1 MPNKSRATAHG
12 ETIASFIRYIEAHPG
27 LPIADVARF
36 YEVTER
42 TVRTYVRMACDE
54 LAGFARIVPDHDGYI
69 LQVTDE
75 AAWAAWC
82 RGAGGMLW
90 NGIPTT
96 PQGRISFLVNDLLCR
111 TDWVTLD
118 ALAGALFCSRRTVI
132 NALAGV
138 ASYVEMFGLELER
151 RPHRGIRINGPEDR
165 RRICLANIVLDRMAA
180 DGSLDAQ
187 GSATASDGADALS
200 MAHRDFDLAAIAA
213 CVDEATREHGFSINS
228 VAYQNLLVHIAVAV
242 VRVRAGRYVS
252 DDVAEARDL
261 VGSDAWRVATSITE
275 RVGKALHME
284 LPPREVAYIAIHLAG
299 KRILFPVA
307 GEGAPAPAAAL
318 DAGFEGDASAAE
330 RAEALAAPEAISD
343 EVWDLAARMIDAV
356 DAAFGLDLACDL
368 ELRMNL
374 ARHLGP
380 LKIRLTYHMRLENPL
395 CADIRAR
402 YPFAFACALE
412 AATVLS
418 AACEAEVSDDE
429 AAYLALAFALAMER
443 RRLRA
448 ARPKNVLVVCASGMG
463 SAELLAMRCREE
475 FGDQLGS
482 ITTCDVSQVR
492 TMDFTNIDYLFTTVP
507 LPCEVPVPV
516 REVGYFLDRRDVEG
530 VRQLLARRQPG
541 GSACGYVAE
550 DLFVAHLSAST
561 DVEAIMELADVCR
574 RHEDVSSHFTDYVL
588 RREQSASTAFGN
600 GVAIPHPLMAASART
615 FVCVGL
621 ADAPITWGAQH
632 VEVVLLVSVSADPD
646 EDLHDLYDALLKL
659 ASDETALKRL
669 LAERRYSTL
678 LELLERASGT
688 DAIGDGQPERR

>member
-1 MPNKSRATAHG
+1 MPDSSRSTAHG

-27 LPIADVARF
+27 LPIAEIARF

-54 LAGFARIVPDHDGYI
+54 LSGFARIVPDHDGYI
-69 LQVTDE
+69 VQVDDE
-75 AAWAAWC
+75 AGWAAWH
-82 RGAGGMLW
+82 RSAGGILW

-118 ALAGALFCSRRTVI
+118 ALASALFCSRRTVV
-132 NALAGV
+132 NALDGV
-138 ASYVEMFGLELER
+138 ASYVEMFGLALER
-151 RPHRGIRINGPEDR
+151 RPHRGIRINGPEGR

-187 GSATASDGADALS
+187 GTASSADAAAAPAI
-200 MAHRDFDLAAIAA
+200 AHRDFGLAVIAG

-228 VAYQNLLVHIAVAV
+228 VAYQNLLVHIAVAI

-252 DDVAEARDL
+252 DEVAEVRDL
-261 VGSDAWRVATSITE
+261 VGSDAWCVAASITE
-275 RVGKALHME
+275 RVGEALDVD
-284 LPPREVAYIAIHLAG
+284 LPCNEVAYIAIHLAG
-299 KRILFPVA
+299 KRILFPDERA
-307 GEGAPAPAAAL
+307 ATGATP
-318 DAGFEGDASAAE
+318 ASAACAGADACEPAHENME
-330 RAEALAAPEAISD
+330 RPASDSISD
-343 EVWDLAARMIDAV
+343 EAWNLAASMIEAV
-356 DAAFGLDLACDL
+356 DSAFGLDLARDL
-368 ELRMNL
+368 ELHMNL

-380 LKIRLTYHMRLENPL
+380 LKIRLSYHMRLENPL

-412 AATVLS
+412 AATVLTKD
-418 AACEAEVSDDE
+418 CQVEVSDDE
-429 AAYLALAFALAMER
+429 AAYLALAFALAIER

-448 ARPKNVLVVCASGMG
+448 VCPKNVLVVCASGMG

-482 ITTCDVSQVR
+482 ITTCDVTQVP
-492 TMDFTNIDYLFTTVP
+492 TMDFTSIDYLFTTVP

-530 VRQLLARRQPG
+530 VRQLLAHAQAG
-541 GSACGYVAE
+541 GSACSYVSE
-550 DLFVAHLSAST
+550 DLFVAHLSATS
-561 DVEAIMELADVCR
+561 DIEAIMELADVCR
-574 RHEDVSSHFTDYVL
+574 RNEDVSPRFADYIL

-600 GVAIPHPLMAASART
+600 GVAMPHPLVAASART

-621 ADAPITWGAQH
+621 ADTLIAWGSQQ
-632 VEVVLLVSVSADPD
+632 VEVVLLVSVSADAS
-646 EDLHDLYDALLKL
+646 EDLHDLYDALLNL
-659 ASDETALKRL
+659 ASDEAALKRL
-669 LAERRYSTL
+669 LADRRYSTL
-678 LELLERASGT
+678 LALLERVSGT
-688 DAIGDGQPERR
+688 DAFDDGQREGR

>member
-1 MPNKSRATAHG
+1 MPDSSRTTAHG

-27 LPIADVARF
+27 LPIADIARF

-54 LAGFARIVPDHDGYI
+54 LSGFARIVPDHDGYI
-69 LQVTDE
+69 VQIDDE
-75 AAWAAWC
+75 AAWAAWR
-82 RGAGGMLW
+82 RGAGGILW

-118 ALAGALFCSRRTVI
+118 ALASALFCSRRTVV
-132 NALAGV
+132 NALDGV
-138 ASYVEMFGLELER
+138 ASYVEMFGLALER

-187 GSATASDGADALS
+187 GTAASVDAAAGPAI
-200 MAHRDFDLAAIAA
+200 AHRDFGLAVIAG

-252 DDVAEARDL
+252 DEVAEARDL
-261 VGSDAWRVATSITE
+261 VGSDAWRVAVSITE
-275 RVGKALHME
+275 RVGEAMDIE
-284 LPPREVAYIAIHLAG
+284 LPRNEVAYIAIHLAG
-299 KRILFPVA
+299 KRILFPV
-307 GEGAPAPAAAL
+307 EQPAA
-318 DAGFEGDASAAE
+318 GASAASADADACEPACQDTAE
-330 RAEALAAPEAISD
+330 RPASDAISD
-343 EVWDLAARMIDAV
+343 EVWNLAARMIEAV
-356 DAAFGLDLACDL
+356 DAAFGLDLARDL
-368 ELRMNL
+368 ELHMNL

-412 AATVLS
+412 AAAVLTE
-418 AACEAEVSDDE
+418 ACQAEVSDDE

-475 FGDQLGS
+475 FGEQLGS
-482 ITTCDVSQVR
+482 ITTCDVSQVP
-492 TMDFTNIDYLFTTVP
+492 TMDFASIDYLFTTVP

-516 REVGYFLDRRDVEG
+516 REVGCFLDRRDVEG
-530 VRQLLARRQPG
+530 VRQLLAHSQAG
-541 GSACGYVAE
+541 GIACDYVRE
-550 DLFVAHLSAST
+550 DLFVAHLSATS

-574 RHEDVSSHFTDYVL
+574 RNEDVSPRFADYVL

-600 GVAIPHPLMAASART
+600 GVAIPHPLVAASTRT

-621 ADAPITWGAQH
+621 ADTPIAWGSQQ
-632 VEVVLLVSVSADPD
+632 VEVVLLVSVSADAS

-659 ASDETALKRL
+659 ASDEAALKRL
-669 LAERRYSTL
+669 LADRRYSTL
-678 LELLERASGT
+678 LALLERASGT
-688 DAIGDGQPERR
+688 DAFDDEQRGGR